1 MKTTQITRL
10 GLCAALGAV
19 IAAFLVGT
27 TPAQNDAPR
36 APERMYLV

>member
-1 MKTTQITRL
+1 MKTTQIARL

-19 IAAFLVGT
+19 IAALVAGT
-27 TPAQNDAPR
+27 TPDQNNTPH